1 MTESCSTQRSQGDR
15 PTIYGARITVDDMLD
30 YLAGGQALSE
40 FAADFP
46 DLRDEDVRD
55 SGFSG

>member
-1 MTESCSTQRSQGDR
+1 
-15 PTIYGARITVDDMLD
+15 MLD